1 MNHHIRTVYL
11 VHHSHTDIGYT
22 DLQETIT
29 ARQADFIRSV
39 VQWMQQPENQGF
51 RWNCETLFCV
61 ERFLEQ
67 ASDREVIDAL
77 AALFDDPAQ
86 GSADYLD
93 GLSGAE
99 ILRYIQTGQKPGE
112 GASDDGD

>member
-67 ASDREVIDAL
+67 ASDRPQPLPSPASRIPAGQ
-77 AALFDDPAQ
+77 AAQRHSGSRHQ
-86 GSADYLD
+86 GAPS
-93 GLSGAE
+93 
-99 ILRYIQTGQKPGE
+99 I
-112 GASDDGD
+112 